1 MTVIATQLNMRIRA
15 TGTPRTTSSAF
26 PLEIQQKLSPRI
38 KKLKKPLSDFKYKT
52 EDKGIGLSEVSPI
65 SILK

>member
-1 MTVIATQLNMRIRA
+1 MDNSVIVIAAQLNMRIRA

-38 KKLKKPLSDFKYKT
+38 IIKEAF
-52 EDKGIGLSEVSPI
+52 I
-65 SILK
+65 